1 MFSCTDFLST
11 LIGMIVASIGCFVGL
26 AAGLWGSIGG
36 GAVGVGIGAASGL
49 WASSC
54 GSFDMSKKILLWD
67 EEISQGGV

>member
-1 MFSCTDFLST
+1 
-11 LIGMIVASIGCFVGL
+11 MIVAGLGCFVGL
-26 AAGLWGSIGG
+26 TGGLWGSIGG

-67 EEISQGGV
+67 EEISQGVV